1 MLIAKFADN
10 NTVLST
16 TKMTPFF
23 ANKGFHPR
31 ISFSPDT
38 TKYEIIRER
47 LLVARAEDITR
58 TIKNVLDFITQNAK
72 ES

>member
-1 MLIAKFADN
+1 M
-10 NTVLST
+10 LST
-16 TKMTPFF
+16 TKITPFF

-38 TKYEIIRER
+38 IKYKTTRER
-47 LLVARAEDITR
+47 LLAARAEDITR

-72 ES
+72 KF

>member
-1 MLIAKFADN
+1 MSSI
-10 NTVLST
+10 
-16 TKMTPFF
+16 TKITPFF

-31 ISFSPDT
+31 ISFSSNT
-38 TKYEIIRER
+38 TKYKITRER
-47 LLVARAEDITR
+47 LLAARAEDITR